1 MTRVNK
7 GFLQY
12 LEKII
17 PKTEVFTSVFFRI
30 LFFLIKKTWRLFV
43 SIMKGNNM
51 PEMQCCLQYGN
62 IFLLKTVLLWTEH
75 SLNPEYT
82 GDSSWHVLFS
92 LTTQLRFYT
101 AQHIFI
107 STSSTVIAQNRRSH
121 AQVFM
126 RGGVVKQKVSIKCRL
141 LKRHTVL

>member
-1 MTRVNK
+1 MTIINK
-7 GFLQY
+7 GFLQD
-12 LEKII
+12 LEMIISKIS
-17 PKTEVFTSVFFRI
+17 VFTSVFFRL
-30 LFFLIKKTWRLFV
+30 LFFLIKKIQRLFV
-43 SIMKGNNM
+43 SIKKGNNM

-101 AQHIFI
+101 AQHIFV
-107 STSSTVIAQNRRSH
+107 STSSTVMAQNRKSH
-121 AQVFM
+121 A
-126 RGGVVKQKVSIKCRL
+126 
-141 LKRHTVL
+141 